1 MPFWRRKPRD
11 FADEIRSHLEL
22 DADQLMEEGAGPEAA
37 RAAARRSFGSVTAAQ
52 ERFYESG
59 RLLLVDRLLQDVRNA
74 LRAIRRYPLA
84 SLVAI
89 LSLAAGIGSA
99 TAALAIRDT
108 VFRNPPPLY
117 AEPDALSTVFTI
129 TPRGFRND
137 VPAALFAIWQQSR
150 NDGAAW
156 AGARSGRRDDVRTD
170 DRQVV
175 SAVRQV
181 TPNLF
186 HVLGVGAAIGSTFDG
201 NTRDIARAAV
211 LSQRAWQTLFDGR
224 SDVVGRTLWIAE
236 RPYTVVGVMPERFWY
251 ESVDPYVWT
260 ALDFAAI
267 PPEERLSVVVRRPT
281 GSSASAF
288 STSLASGLR
297 QYAGTLP
304 SDRRGLRAGVD
315 GIGGTPGGRSMSI
328 ILPYLLGGCVVL
340 TWLIACANVA
350 ILMIA
355 QWSAREREFAIHA
368 SLGASRGRIVRLL
381 LTESVLIAIAGGALG
396 ICTTFAIRGLIIYN
410 AGPVLSS
417 FDTSIHP
424 AVLLE
429 AILLTACTGMLVGLA
444 PALHET
450 RKLHVNPLS
459 RVVSDRARQRLRH
472 TLVVAEIAATVAL
485 LVVAGTM
492 VDASRRAMSA
502 DLGFPT
508 RSLLGITVENAAGVD
523 SAQVLDLMNRQPGV
537 LSAAAATSAPMLGTP
552 DLRSVSFEGTDAGAV
567 QSEVVRVSQTFFST
581 IEVPLRAGRAFAGP
595 DSAGRTTVAMVNETL
610 ARRLW
615 PNGSAV
621 GAQLRFDGA
630 DYTVIGVVGDYRRFP
645 LSVAPPSLYL
655 PLSSERAGAVRLQFV
670 LRAPIAAGALLE
682 DLRRDIRRIGTGH
695 TVTNAFVLDQVIAIG
710 GREMLAGTAPL
721 VPLISIGLML
731 TAAGIYAV
739 LAFAVTRRSKE
750 FAVRMAIGAT
760 TLDLLRAVT
769 GHSIRLLVVGTSL
782 GIATTFALSRV
793 VRAMGG
799 AGSFLDTPAW
809 PAFIIPAA
817 IIAVVSAL
825 ATWVPSRRA
834 LRLDPATLLRVD

>member
-37 RAAARRSFGSVTAAQ
+37 RAAARRRFGSLTAVQ

-59 RLLLVDRLLQDVRNA
+59 RLLLADRLLQDVRNA

-99 TAALAIRDT
+99 TASLAIRDT

-129 TPRGFRND
+129 TPRGFRNG
-137 VPAALFAIWQQSR
+137 VPAGLLAIWQQSR

-156 AGARSGRRDDVRTD
+156 AAARGGRRDDVRTN

-186 HVLGVGAAIGSTFDG
+186 QVLGVGAAIGATFDG
-201 NTRDIARAAV
+201 NRRDVASAAV
-211 LSQRAWQTLFDGR
+211 LSQRAWQTLFDGQ

-236 RPYTVVGVMPERFWY
+236 RPYTVAGVMPERFWY
-251 ESVDPYVWT
+251 DSLDPYVWT
-260 ALDFAAI
+260 ALDLTVL
-267 PPEERLSVVVRRPT
+267 PSEERLSVVARRPA
-281 GSSASAF
+281 GVSPSAF
-288 STSLASGLR
+288 GGSLASGLR
-297 QYAGTLP
+297 QYVSTLP
-304 SDRRGLRAGVD
+304 SDRRALRAGVD
-315 GIGGTPGGRSMSI
+315 GVGGTPLGRSVSLI
-328 ILPYLLGGCVVL
+328 FPYLLGGCVVL
-340 TWLIACANVA
+340 TWVIACANVA

-355 QWSAREREFAIHA
+355 QWSAREREFAILA
-368 SLGASRGRIVRLL
+368 SLGASRGRIVTLL
-381 LTESVLIAIAGGALG
+381 LTESVLIAIAGGGLG
-396 ICTTFAIRGLIIYN
+396 MCTTFAIGGLIAYN

-417 FDTSIHP
+417 FDTTIHD
-424 AVLLE
+424 AVLVE
-429 AILLTACTGMLVGLA
+429 AILLTACTGLLVGLA
-444 PALHET
+444 PALYET

-472 TLVVAEIAATVAL
+472 ALVVAEIAATVAL

-492 VDASRRAMSA
+492 VDAYRRTMSA

-508 RSLLGITVENAAGVD
+508 RSLMGVTVENAAGVD

-537 LSAAAATSAPMLGTP
+537 LSAAAATSAPMMGAP
-552 DLRSVSFEGTDAGAV
+552 DLRSVSLDGTNAAAV
-567 QSEVVRVSQTFFST
+567 QSEVVRVSETFFST
-581 IEVPLRAGRAFAGP
+581 IDVPLRAGRMFVGSDTA
-595 DSAGRTTVAMVNETL
+595 RTTTVAMVNETL

-615 PNGSAV
+615 PSVSPV
-621 GAQLRFDGA
+621 GARVSFDGA
-630 DYTVIGVVGDYRRFP
+630 GYTVIGVVGDYRRAA

-655 PLSSERAGAVRLQFV
+655 PLSSERASAVRLQFV

-682 DLRRDIRRIGTGH
+682 ELRGDIRRIGTGH
-695 TVTNAFVLDQVIAIG
+695 TVTTAFVLDQVIAIG
-710 GREMLAGTAPL
+710 GREILAGTYPL
-721 VPLISIGLML
+721 VPLIAIGLML
-731 TAAGIYAV
+731 TAAGVYAV

-750 FAVRMAIGAT
+750 LAVRIAIGAT

-809 PAFIIPAA
+809 PAFIVPAA

-825 ATWVPSRRA
+825 ATWIPSRRA